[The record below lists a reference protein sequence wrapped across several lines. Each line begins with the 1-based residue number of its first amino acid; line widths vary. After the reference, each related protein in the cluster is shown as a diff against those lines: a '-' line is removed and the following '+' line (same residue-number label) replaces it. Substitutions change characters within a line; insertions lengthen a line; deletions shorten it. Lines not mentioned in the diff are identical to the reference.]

1 MSQLELRTAHH
12 AVTGALPCIDDLV
25 AIHRPT
31 EPLLC
36 LRPATLRATATEFV
50 ASFPGDTLY
59 AVKCNPDPTVLRALH
74 EGGVRHFDCASIGE
88 VRLVRS
94 IFADAE
100 IHFMHPIKSR
110 PAIAEA
116 YALHGVRDFV
126 VDSAVELA
134 KILDETANA
143 QDLGLVIRLALP
155 PGGAYFDLSG
165 KFGAP
170 HDEAVALL
178 RAARTHAARLGISFH
193 VGSQCLDPLAYR
205 RAIQRAGGVI
215 REAGVKLDILDI
227 GGGFPARYP
236 GMEIPPLGAFM
247 AEIEQAVEALSLPYA
262 PILWAEPGRALVAA
276 GTSVV
281 VQVQGR
287 RDSALFIND
296 GIYGNMSDAGTAG
309 FRYPV
314 RLLRTTQ
321 AADHPFAFFGPTC
334 DSLDHMRGPFML
346 PNDALEGDWIE
357 IGQLGAYAAAIN
369 TGFNGFAPAQQT
381 EVRDA
386 PLTE

>member
-1 MSQLELRTAHH
+1 MSQLELRAAQH
-12 AVTGALPCIDDLV
+12 AVPGALPCIDDLV
-25 AIHRPT
+25 AIHRPS

-36 LRPATLRATATEFV
+36 LRPATLRETAAEFI
-50 ASFPGDTLY
+50 AAFAGETLY

-74 EGGVRHFDCASIGE
+74 DGGIHHFDCASIGE
-88 VRLVRS
+88 IRLVRG

-116 YALHGVRDFV
+116 YAVHGIRDFV
-126 VDSAVELA
+126 LDSAVELE
-134 KILDETANA
+134 KIFQETGNA
-143 QDLGLVIRLALP
+143 HDLGLVVRLALP
-155 PGGAYFDLSG
+155 PGAAYFDLSG

-178 RAARTHAARLGISFH
+178 RAARIHAARLGISFH
-193 VGSQCLDPLAYR
+193 VGSQCMDPLAYR
-205 RAIQRAGGVI
+205 RAIQRAGVVLQ
-215 REAGVKLDILDI
+215 EAGVHLDVFDI
-227 GGGFPARYP
+227 GGGFPAAYP

-247 AEIEQAVEALSLPYA
+247 AEIEAAVEALALPYA
-262 PILWAEPGRALVAA
+262 PALWAEPGRALVAA

-287 RDSALFIND
+287 RDDALFIND

-314 RLLRTTQ
+314 RLLRDTT
-321 AADHPFAFFGPTC
+321 AAAHRFAFFGPTC
-334 DSLDHMRGPFML
+334 DSVDHMRGPFAL
-346 PNDALEGDWIE
+346 PTDVREGDWIE
-357 IGQLGAYAAAIN
+357 VGQLGAYGAAIN
-369 TGFNGFAPAQQT
+369 TGFNGFAPAQQC

-386 PLTE
+386 PLNA

>member
-1 MSQLELRTAHH
+1 MSQLELRAAQHS
-12 AVTGALPCIDDLV
+12 VTGALARVDDLV

-36 LRPATLRATATEFV
+36 LRPATLRATAEEFV
-50 ASFPGDTLY
+50 AAFPGDALY
-59 AVKCNPDPTVLRALH
+59 AVKCNPDPNVLRALH

-88 VRLVRS
+88 VRLARG

-100 IHFMHPIKSR
+100 MHFMHPVKSR

-116 YALHGVRDFV
+116 YAVHGVRDFV
-126 VDSAVELA
+126 LDSAVELA
-134 KILDETANA
+134 KILEETGHAP
-143 QDLGLVIRLALP
+143 DLGLVVRLALP

-165 KFGAP
+165 KFGAL

-178 RAARTHAARLGISFH
+178 RAVRTHAARVGISFH
-193 VGSQCLDPLAYR
+193 VGSQCMDPLVYR
-205 RAIQRAGGVI
+205 RAIQRAGAVLQ
-215 REAGVKLDILDI
+215 EAGVMLDILDI
-227 GGGFPARYP
+227 GGGFPAAYP
-236 GMEIPPLGAFM
+236 AMNVPPLGAFM
-247 AEIEQAVEALSLPYA
+247 AEIEEAVEALGLSYTPV
-262 PILWAEPGRALVAA
+262 LWAEPGRALVAA

-287 RDSALFIND
+287 RDDALFIND

-314 RLLRTTQ
+314 RLIRDTC
-321 AADHPFAFFGPTC
+321 AAPEGFAFFGPTC
-334 DSLDHMRGPFML
+334 DSVDRMRGPFVL
-346 PNDALEGDWIE
+346 PADVQESDWIE
-357 IGQLGAYAAAIN
+357 VGQLGAYSAAIN
-369 TGFNGFAPAQQT
+369 TGFNGFAPAQQC

-386 PLTE
+386 PLNG